1 MWSIQ
6 VPQATKYV
14 FVTGG
19 VLSGLGKGITAA
31 SIGNVLKAR
40 GLKVNLQK
48 CDPYLNVDA
57 GLLNPREH
65 GECFVTKD
73 GAETDLDLGH
83 YERFID
89 EELTQKSSLMS
100 GRILLKV
107 IEDERNGKYEGQ
119 TVQII
124 PHVTGAIQKG
134 ILEAGKGSDVHI
146 VEIGGTVGDYESLSF
161 IEAIREFALQVGR
174 ENCSFVHVVYVP
186 YLGSSKEFKTK
197 PAQSSVRELRG
208 LGIQPDVLAARS
220 ENPAP
225 ESIKKKLSLFCGVTQ
240 EAIALLP
247 NAPSIYQVPLT
258 IEDEGVADVICKQL
272 SLKTNKPKLSEWRKM
287 VDRALDE
294 SAPRVSVG
302 VVAKY
307 MDNLDTYMCVFE
319 ALKAAAWHNNV
330 QVHIKWIDAA
340 KLEQQTDDQIAE
352 TFSKVDGILVPGGF
366 GGRGAE
372 GKIRSAIYAMDKKV
386 PYLGLCY
393 GLHMLLIA
401 AARRAGLN
409 KANTTEIDEKTPVPV
424 ITTMAGQEGK
434 QSTGGTMRLG
444 DYDCVFDKGSLGE
457 KVYEAK
463 RVTERHRHRFEVNPK
478 YRSKFESWG
487 LKASGINPDNGLVE
501 VMEGIDHPFML
512 ASQYHPEFKS
522 RPNRPHPMFEGFI
535 RSLLPG
541 KRK

>member
-1 MWSIQ
+1 MSR
-6 VPQATKYV
+6 PTKYI

-31 SIGNVLKAR
+31 SIGNILKAR

-100 GRILLKV
+100 GRVLLKV
-107 IEDERNGKYEGQ
+107 IEDERSGKYEGQ
-119 TVQII
+119 TVQIV
-124 PHVTGAIQKG
+124 PHVTGAIQRE
-134 ILEAGKGSDVHI
+134 IMAAGTGFDVHI

-161 IEAIREFALQVGR
+161 IEAIRELAQKLGR
-174 ENCSFVHVVYVP
+174 EDCMFVHVVYVP
-186 YLGSSKEFKTK
+186 YLGSSHEFKTK

-208 LGIQPDVLAARS
+208 LGIQPDVLAVRS
-220 ENPAP
+220 ETPAP
-225 ESIKKKLSLFCGVTQ
+225 ESIKRKLNLYTAV
-240 EAIALLP
+240 EEKAIALLP
-247 NAPSIYQVPLT
+247 NAASIYQVPLT
-258 IEDEGVADVICKQL
+258 LEDEGIAEVICDRL
-272 SLKTNKPKLSEWRKM
+272 DLKAGRPKLADWRKM
-287 VDRALDE
+287 VAHALNEDL
-294 SAPRVSVG
+294 PKVTIG

-307 MDNLDTYMCVFE
+307 MDNADTYMCVFE
-319 ALKAAAWHNNV
+319 ALKAAAWKNGV
-330 QVHIKWIDAA
+330 QAEIKWIDAA
-340 KLEQQTDDQIAE
+340 KLEQKSDAE
-352 TFSKVDGILVPGGF
+352 VAEKLSSVDGILVPGGF

-372 GKIRSAIYAMDKKV
+372 GKIRAAIYAMDNKV

-401 AARRAGLN
+401 AARRAGLGD
-409 KANTTEIDEKTPVPV
+409 ANTTEIDKSTTNPV
-424 ITTMAGQEGK
+424 ITTMDGQEGK
-434 QSTGGTMRLG
+434 ESTGGTMRLG
-444 DYDCVFDKGSLGE
+444 DYDCVFENGSLGA
-457 KVYEAK
+457 KVYGTK
-463 RVTERHRHRFEVNPK
+463 RVTERHRHRYEVNPK

-501 VMEGIDHPFML
+501 VMEAIDHPFML

-522 RPNRPHPMFEGFI
+522 RPNRPHPMFDGFI
-535 RSLLPG
+535 RSLL
-541 KRK
+541 RK